1 MYTLQPFWRWI
12 INFEVLRTQR
22 GSSSLRVHQ
31 YMCWFLRKATVMHN
45 FFHIGIV
52 TCFPACI
59 PESHAW
65 RYCNLARINGFHSM
79 KQFTTMNEMSLQDG
93 LLYKIV
99 YKLKCI
105 PKLSGSMVACRGHSW
120 ISSLVYAWF
129 SIVLAETEL
138 WVGSICVKAQCPYHI
153 SHVA

>member
-45 FFHIGIV
+45 FFHIGTV
-52 TCFPACI
+52 TCIAACI

-65 RYCNLARINGFHSM
+65 RSCNLARINCFHRM
-79 KQFTTMNEMSLQDG
+79 KPFTIMHEMSLQDG

-105 PKLSGSMVACRGHSW
+105 HTLSGSRVACRGHSTIW
-120 ISSLVYAWF
+120 SLVYAWF
-129 SIVLAETEL
+129 FMFMAETEI
-138 WVGSICVKAQCPYHI
+138 WVGSMCVKALCPYHI